1 METLPKL
8 EWYCLRTGL
17 KQEAKVAAL
26 LRKEIRLEV
35 LSFYVRFRRLRK
47 TAPIWV
53 KEALFPGYVFAR
65 FDYVAQHRHVRAIS
79 GVAAILQFGDAPAVV
94 PNEVIDELRMLSPR
108 DEVLEVNPALG
119 VGVEVTVARGALR
132 GLHTLITRVLP
143 ARQRVAILLE
153 ILGTHRE
160 VEIESAHLL
169 SRHPRR
175 VFAVG
180 SD

>member
-1 METLPKL
+1 VPKP

-26 LRKEIRLEV
+26 LRKEIGVEV

-65 FDYVAQHRHVRAIS
+65 FDYVGQHRHVQAIS
-79 GVAAILQFGDAPAVV
+79 GVAAILKFGEAPAVV
-94 PNEVIDELRMLSPR
+94 PDAVIAELRLLSPAN
-108 DEVLEVNPALG
+108 EVLEVNPALG

-132 GLHTLITRVLP
+132 GLQSLITRILP

-175 VFAVG
+175 AVAIG